1 MRIEHYE
8 TLRPVCPRCRVG
20 LPQPAPLTLAS
31 TARRKNCVIF
41 EGTLTCTNPHCG
53 ITYPIIDGIPIIVPD
68 LPKFLNDSLYAITVR
83 QDLSELSEA
92 ILGEAAGPGAVF
104 NNNRHYLGTYG
115 WDHYGDFAPESR
127 EATATQ
133 NWQPGSIVSC
143 LNRGLELFR
152 DGVEAPVLDV
162 GCAAGR
168 SALELA
174 ARSQGLV
181 LGIDLN
187 ILALRLA
194 QRVLHEGRVMYPLK
208 QLGIV
213 YARREYPVQFAHS
226 GRVDFWACDGLALPF
241 LPAVFT
247 FANALNVLD
256 QVSAPLQLLNS
267 MSESLQAGGKAL
279 IATPHDWAAP
289 IPMKNWL
296 GGRSP
301 LGAHNADGPE
311 ALRTVIGAE
320 SSHPSLR
327 QLRLVGEVEHHPWHV
342 RVHNRRTAVY
352 DTQILACEKAFE
364 A

>member
-1 MRIEHYE
+1 MRIEHFE
-8 TLRPVCPRCRVG
+8 ALRPICPRCRAG
-20 LPQPAPLTLAS
+20 LPHSARLTLAS
-31 TARRKNCVIF
+31 TARDKEGVIF
-41 EGTLTCTNPHCG
+41 EGTLTCTNTHCG

-68 LPKFLNDSLYAITVR
+68 LAKYLNDSLNAITVR

-92 ILGEAAGPGAVF
+92 ILGEAAGPGAAF

-127 EATATQ
+127 EATAAQ

-143 LNRGLELFR
+143 LHSGLELFR
-152 DGVEAPVLDV
+152 DGIEAPVLDV

-168 SALELA
+168 STLELA

-194 QRVLHEGRVMYPLK
+194 QRVLHEGHVMYPLK
-208 QLGIV
+208 QLGIL
-213 YARREYPVQFAHS
+213 YERREYPVHFAHS
-226 GRVDFWACDGLALPF
+226 ERVDFWACDGMALPF
-241 LPAVFT
+241 PPAVFR

-256 QVSAPLQLLNS
+256 QVSAPLQLLSS
-267 MSESLQAGGKAL
+267 MSESLESGGKAL
-279 IATPHDWAAP
+279 IATPHDWATP

-301 LGAHNADGPE
+301 LGAHNADGPA
-311 ALRTVIGAE
+311 ALRAVFGTE
-320 SSHPSLR
+320 SSHPALR

-352 DTQILACEKAFE
+352 DTQILAYEKSLDA
-364 A
+364 